1 MERRCI
7 NNRKKGYVKAD
18 DKNLQD
24 TEQEIAMGQ
33 LKKIQFEIL
42 SCLEKGERE
51 NRTLTL
57 KWMNQR
63 YPSEHTEEE
72 MDILEKDGLIEKVRG
87 GYGITKQGKEALEP
101 YRVKRAIILAAG
113 FGERMLPLTLSVPK
127 PLVRVH
133 KKALIETILDA
144 IEAAEIP
151 EVIIVRGYLWEM
163 FDGLLNRYPNI
174 KFVYNPLYREANN
187 ISSAYLIRDYL
198 EHAYVC
204 EADLLVNNAD
214 LIRKYEYESNYLGR
228 YTTHTDDL
236 CFHVSNGVI
245 REFTLGGNQCYH
257 MYGISYWDDD
267 DAKKMQNDLEAA
279 FRIPGGKE
287 YYWDDVPLKVFKE
300 HYSIAV
306 RPCVEGDIIELDT
319 VKELQAED
327 PDYRL

>member
-1 MERRCI
+1 MRR
-7 NNRKKGYVKAD
+7 
-18 DKNLQD
+18 
-24 TEQEIAMGQ
+24 

-51 NRTLTL
+51 DRKLTL

-63 YPSEHTEEE
+63 YPSEHTKEAMDDLEQQE
-72 MDILEKDGLIEKVRG
+72 MIESIQG
-87 GYGITKQGKEALEP
+87 GYGITKKGKEALEP

-133 KKALIETILDA
+133 NKALIETILDA
-144 IEAAEIP
+144 IEAAEIK

-163 FDGLLNRYPNI
+163 FDGLTNRYPNI

-187 ISSAYLIRDYL
+187 ISSAYLARDFL
-198 EHAYVC
+198 SNAYVC
-204 EADLLVNNAD
+204 EADLLVNNPD

-228 YTTHTDDL
+228 YTSHTDDL

-245 REFTLGGNQCYH
+245 RDFTLGGNQCYH
-257 MYGISYWDDD
+257 MYGISYWSEI
-267 DAKKMQNDLEAA
+267 DAEKMQSDLEEA
-279 FRIPGGKE
+279 FGMPGGKE

-300 HYSIAV
+300 HYTIAV
-306 RPCVEGDIIELDT
+306 RPCLDGDIIELDT
-319 VKELQAED
+319 MSELETED
-327 PDYRL
+327 PDYRR